1 MMQKIRLGSTKV
13 EVSRL
18 IYGTEPFNFKKGPDG
33 NRKQGDKT
41 PEEAAQILKGALKV
55 GVNTWDTSDDY
66 GTHPH
71 VAEALKIV
79 DRKQVV
85 IADKSNALSEE
96 DGWKALEYSQKSL
109 GTDYVDI
116 MFMHIVPPVP
126 ADRNDALGRPFHS
139 GTLDERMGTLK
150 AWLEAKESGSI
161 RATALS
167 THSTKVLKQVLDYPE
182 IDVVCTTLNM
192 MGAVMDDGTLEE
204 RIEAIRA
211 LKEDGRG
218 VYVIK
223 LLNAG
228 RFKDRGDEV
237 IQWCLQFKDFIDAW
251 NIGMYSVAE
260 VEHNIEL
267 FNKHL

>member
-1 MMQKIRLGSTKV
+1 MQKIKLGSSKV

-33 NRKQGDKT
+33 NRTQGDKT
-41 PEEAAQILKGALKV
+41 PLEAAQILKGALEL

-79 DRKQVV
+79 DRKGVI

-116 MFMHIVPPVP
+116 MFLHIVPPVP

-150 AWLEAKESGSI
+150 AWLEAKESDII
-161 RATALS
+161 RATAMS
-167 THSTKVLKQVLDYPE
+167 THSTKVLRQVLDYPE

-204 RIEAIRA
+204 RLDAIRA

-237 IQWCLQFKDFIDAW
+237 IEWCLQFKDFIDAW
-251 NIGMYSVAE
+251 NIGMYDVAE
-260 VEHNIEL
+260 VKHNIKL

>member
-1 MMQKIRLGSTKV
+1 MQKIRLGQSKV
-13 EVSRL
+13 DVSRL

-33 NRKQGDKT
+33 NRTQGDKT
-41 PEEAAQILKGALKV
+41 PQEAAQILKGALKL

-79 DRKQVV
+79 NRRSVV
-85 IADKSNALSEE
+85 VADKSNAMTEE
-96 DGWKALEYSQKSL
+96 EGWKALDNSKQSL
-109 GTDYVDI
+109 GTEYIDI
-116 MFMHIVPPVP
+116 MFLHIVPPEPVE
-126 ADRNDALGRPFHS
+126 RIDALNKPYRS
-139 GTLDERMGTLK
+139 GTLSERKGTLK
-150 AWLEAKESGSI
+150 AWLEAKESDII

-167 THSTKVLKQVLDYPE
+167 THSTKVLRQVLNEPD

-211 LKEDGRG
+211 LKDDGRG

-228 RFKDRGDEV
+228 RFRDRGDEV
-237 IQWCLQFKDFIDAW
+237 IEWCLQFKDFIDAW
-251 NIGMYSVAE
+251 NIGMYDVSE
-260 VEHNIEL
+260 VKHNIEL
-267 FNKHL
+267 FKKHL

>member
-1 MMQKIRLGSTKV
+1 MQKIRLGSSKV

-18 IYGTEPFNFKKGPDG
+18 IFGTEPFNFKKGPDG
-33 NRKQGDKT
+33 NRMQGDKT
-41 PEEAAQILKGALKV
+41 PEKAANILKGALEL

-71 VAEALKIV
+71 VAGALKIV
-79 DRKQVV
+79 ERKQVV

-96 DGWKALEYSQKSL
+96 DGWKALEYSQNSL
-109 GTDYVDI
+109 GTDYIDI
-116 MFMHIVPPVP
+116 MFLHIVPPVP
-126 ADRNDALGRPFHS
+126 ADRNDALGRHFHS

-150 AWLEAKESGSI
+150 AWLEAKESGI
-161 RATALS
+161 IKATAMS
-167 THSTKVLKQVLDYPE
+167 THSTKVLEQVLDYPE
-182 IDVVCTTLNM
+182 IDIICTTLNM

-218 VYVIK
+218 IYVIK
-223 LLNAG
+223 ILNAG

-237 IQWCLQFKDFIDAW
+237 IEWCLQFKNFIDAW
-251 NIGMYSVAE
+251 NIGMYDVAE
-260 VEHNIEL
+260 VRHNIEL
-267 FNKHL
+267 FDKHL